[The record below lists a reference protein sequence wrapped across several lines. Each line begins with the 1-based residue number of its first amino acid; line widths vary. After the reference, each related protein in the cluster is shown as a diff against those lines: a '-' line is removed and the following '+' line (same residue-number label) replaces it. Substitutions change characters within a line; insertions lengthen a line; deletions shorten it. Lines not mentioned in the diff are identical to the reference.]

1 MAEKRDRNLSKI
13 GGMYYFR
20 IRWNG
25 EDLKRS
31 LGVTNKAVARDLRD
45 EYLKNLAMYGQL
57 DPPGP
62 EDDGITFGEYAK
74 KWADIYRPGKQRD
87 KKKNR
92 VSASTWRDYKSIMN
106 HHVLPIFKDRPI
118 SDIAYSEIM
127 KFYNELD
134 VSTKRAN
141 NIMIPMKSVFDMA
154 YKDGVI
160 SENVM
165 KKIDR
170 ADIEQPDIR
179 PFSYAQIYEIL
190 DAVEPYYRPY
200 VQVAFFSGMRAGE
213 LNALRWTD
221 YFPDQG
227 KLHIRRAYVYGAD
240 GPPKTKKSKR
250 DIDCLSE
257 VVEALDKQRKQSGD
271 KEFIFL
277 DKKGRRMKPDHF
289 REVVWKP
296 ALKKAGLAY
305 RPPIQTRHTF
315 ATMMISQGMDPGR
328 VQQMLGHTTLQ
339 MIHRHYHSWRPE
351 NYESLAGVSFSD
363 LGKQQKTAVTPVD
376 QKKVAA
382 PQQPVEGMRT
392 DSRCTNVVLFDIL
405 RERRKQAEVKVAENT
420 EE

>member
-31 LGVTNKAVARDLRD
+31 LGVTNKAAARDLRD

-57 DPPGP
+57 DPPEP
-62 EDDGITFGEYAK
+62 EGAGITFGEYAK

-134 VSTKRAN
+134 VSAKRAN
-141 NIMIPMKSVFDMA
+141 NIMVPMKSVFEMA
-154 YKDGVI
+154 YKDGI
-160 SENVM
+160 IADNVM

-179 PFSYAQIYEIL
+179 PFSYAQIYQVL
-190 DAVEPYYRPY
+190 DAIDPWYRPY

-213 LNALRWTD
+213 LNALKWSD
-221 YFPDQG
+221 YSPDQG

-250 DIDCLSE
+250 DIDCLAE
-257 VVEALDKQRKQSGD
+257 VVEALDQQQEQTGGR
-271 KEFIFL
+271 EFIFL

-296 ALKKAGLAY
+296 ALKKAGVTY
-305 RPPIQTRHTF
+305 RPPIQTRHSF
-315 ATMMISQGMDPGR
+315 ATMMISEGVDLGR
-328 VQQMLGHTTLQ
+328 VQQMLGHANLQ
-339 MIHRHYHSWRPE
+339 MIYHHYHAWRPE
-351 NYESLAGVSFSD
+351 NYESVAGMSFSD
-363 LGKQQKTAVTPVD
+363 LGRQQK
-376 QKKVAA
+376 AA
-382 PQQPVEGMRT
+382 AEPAEQNKGADPQQSVEGMGEG
-392 DSRCTNVVLFDIL
+392 SRCTNVVPFDLL
-405 RERRKQAEVKVAENT
+405 RARRKLAKVKLAENT
-420 EE
+420 DE